1 MMQACVIAM
10 SLLVP
15 QVLGANLPSS
25 NTTASPIPMPEDFT
39 GYQVGKRTNKQT
51 YKWTNK
57 QTNKQ
62 TDKRTNKQTKTS
74 TQMNKQTNKNLKNK
88 QGAHENKQIG
98 PLTILAGILLDPT
111 HSQSTEVAS

>member
-10 SLLVP
+10 SLLLP
-15 QVLGANLPSS
+15 QVLGANLPSP
-25 NTTASPIPMPEDFT
+25 NATASPIPMPEDFT

-62 TDKRTNKQTKTS
+62 TDKKT
-74 TQMNKQTNKNLKNK
+74 NKQTNKQK
-88 QGAHENKQIG
+88 QVDK
-98 PLTILAGILLDPT
+98 
-111 HSQSTEVAS
+111 

>member
-10 SLLVP
+10 SLLLP
-15 QVLGANLPSS
+15 QVLGANLPSL
-25 NTTASPIPMPEDFT
+25 NATVSPIPMPEDFT

-62 TDKRTNKQTKTS
+62 TDKRTNKQT
-74 TQMNKQTNKNLKNK
+74 NKQKKVDK
-88 QGAHENKQIG
+88 
-98 PLTILAGILLDPT
+98 
-111 HSQSTEVAS
+111 